1 MLAVIRPGL
10 QSTVQD
16 LGRPGV
22 RHLGIALGGAL
33 DREALILANRLV
45 GNPAGAAGI
54 ELVLGAAEFGFLRDG
69 WLALTGAD
77 CAATLDGEA
86 VWHGWRCRVRR
97 GQRLRLSA
105 PRHGMRTYLA
115 LDGGVAV
122 PPVMGSRATELQAAF
137 GGHQGRAL
145 QAGDRLPLGAPLS
158 HDGPLGA
165 WLRESDAC
173 LRVLPGP
180 EFDEFEPAAV
190 AALWQ
195 GEWRLNPASNRM
207 GIRLDGPTLVRSR
220 GRELASHG
228 VLPGVIQVPPG
239 GQPIVLLADAQT
251 TGGYPRIGC
260 VIEADLWKLAQLRP
274 GARLRFSPVTREQAL
289 AARHEWQQ
297 HLNRFEWMAYEQTD

>member
-1 MLAVIRPGL
+1 MLEVIRPGL

-86 VWHGWRCRVRR
+86 VWHGWRWRVRR

-122 PPVMGSRATELQAAF
+122 SQVMGSRATELQAGF

-145 QAGDRLPLGAPLS
+145 RAGDRLPLGAPLS

-165 WLRESDAC
+165 WLRESDAS

-289 AARHEWQQ
+289 AARHEWQR

>member
-1 MLAVIRPGL
+1 MLEVIRPGL

-86 VWHGWRCRVRR
+86 VWHGWRWRVRR

-122 PPVMGSRATELQAAF
+122 PPVMGSCATELQAAF
-137 GGHQGRAL
+137 GGHRGRAL
-145 QAGDRLPLGAPLS
+145 QAGDRLPLGAPLV
-158 HDGPLGA
+158 HDGTLGA

-190 AALWQ
+190 AVLWQ
-195 GEWRLNPASNRM
+195 GEWRLSPASNRM
-207 GIRLDGPTLVRSR
+207 GARLDGPTLVRSR
-220 GRELASHG
+220 GPELTSHG

-274 GARLRFSPVTREQAL
+274 GARLRFAPVTREQAL
-289 AARHEWQQ
+289 AARREWQL
-297 HLNRFEWMAYEQTD
+297 HLNRFEWMAYGQTD

>member
-10 QSTVQD
+10 QSSVQD

-86 VWHGWRCRVRR
+86 VWHGWRWRVRR

-115 LDGGVAV
+115 LDGGVVV

-145 QAGDRLPLGAPLS
+145 QAGDRLPLGEPLA
-158 HDGPLGA
+158 HAGTLGA

-274 GARLRFSPVTREQAL
+274 GARLRFAPVTREQAL

>member
-1 MLAVIRPGL
+1 MLEVIRPGL

-45 GNPAGAAGI
+45 GNTAGTAGI
-54 ELVLGAAEFGFLRDG
+54 ELVLGAAEFRLLRDG

-77 CAATLDGEA
+77 CAAILDGEP
-86 VWHGWRCRVRR
+86 VWHGWRWRVRR
-97 GQRLRLSA
+97 GQCLRLSA

-115 LDGGVAV
+115 LDGGMAV

-137 GGHQGRAL
+137 GGYQGRTL
-145 QAGDRLPLGAPLS
+145 QAGDRLPLGSPLS
-158 HDGPLGA
+158 HAGTLGA
-165 WLRESDAC
+165 WLRESDAS

-180 EFDEFEPAAV
+180 EFDEFDPAA
-190 AALWQ
+190 ATALWQ

-207 GIRLDGPTLVRSR
+207 GVRLDGPTLVRSR

-289 AARHEWQQ
+289 AARREWQL
-297 HLNRFEWMAYEQTD
+297 HLNRFEWMAYGQTD

>member
-1 MLAVIRPGL
+1 MLEVIRPGI

-54 ELVLGAAEFGFLRDG
+54 ELVLGAAEFCLLRDG

-86 VWHGWRCRVRR
+86 VWHGWRWRVHR

-115 LDGGVAV
+115 LDGGVVV

-145 QAGDRLPLGAPLS
+145 QAGDRLPLGEPLV
-158 HDGPLGA
+158 HDGTLGA

-195 GEWRLNPASNRM
+195 GEWRLSPASNRM
-207 GIRLDGPTLVRSR
+207 GARLDGPTLVRRR
-220 GRELASHG
+220 GPELASHG

-274 GARLRFSPVTREQAL
+274 GARLRFAPVTREQAL
-289 AARHEWQQ
+289 AARREWQL
-297 HLNRFEWMAYEQTD
+297 HLNRFEWMAYGQTD

>member
-1 MLAVIRPGL
+1 MLEVIRPGL

-54 ELVLGAAEFGFLRDG
+54 ELVLGAAEFCLLRDG

-86 VWHGWRCRVRR
+86 VWHGWRWRVRR
-97 GQRLRLSA
+97 GQRLRLLA

-122 PPVMGSRATELQAAF
+122 PPVMGSCATELQAAF
-137 GGHQGRAL
+137 GGHRGRAL
-145 QAGDRLPLGAPLS
+145 QAGDRLPLGEPLV
-158 HDGPLGA
+158 HDGTLGA

-180 EFDEFEPAAV
+180 EFDEFESAAV

-195 GEWRLNPASNRM
+195 GEWRLSPVSNRM
-207 GIRLDGPTLVRSR
+207 GARLDGPTLVRSR
-220 GRELASHG
+220 GPELASHG

-239 GQPIVLLADAQT
+239 GRPIVLLADAQT

-289 AARHEWQQ
+289 AARREWQL
-297 HLNRFEWMAYEQTD
+297 HLNRFEWMAYGQTD